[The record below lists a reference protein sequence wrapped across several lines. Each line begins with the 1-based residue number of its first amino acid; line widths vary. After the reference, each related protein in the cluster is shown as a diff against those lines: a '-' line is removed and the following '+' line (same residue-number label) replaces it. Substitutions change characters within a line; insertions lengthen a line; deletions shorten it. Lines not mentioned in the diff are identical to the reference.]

1 MSPILVDSSVW
12 VDFYK
17 GVTTRA
23 TMALDRLLG
32 EQEVVLG
39 DLILMEVLQGFR
51 LLREARVAEATFSQL
66 RCFDLGGERMAR
78 TAAANYRLLRSS
90 GVTPR
95 SSIDVLIATFCI
107 EEGLELLADDR
118 DFTLMSP
125 QLGLQLHPLVGL
137 S

>member
-12 VDFYK
+12 VNFYK
-17 GVTTRA
+17 GVTTSA
-23 TMALDRLLG
+23 TAALENLLG
-32 EQEVVLG
+32 DREVVLG
-39 DLILMEVLQGFR
+39 DLVLMEVLQGFR
-51 LLREARVAEATFSQL
+51 LPRDVGTAEALFSRL
-66 RCFDLGGERMAR
+66 RCFTLGGEAMAR
-78 TAAANYRLLRSS
+78 AAAANYRLLRAN

-118 DFTLMSP
+118 DFTIMSP
-125 QLGLQLHPLVGL
+125 HLGLQLHPLAAL